1 MRMHSADCA
10 VVGRL
15 FVCLSVIRR
24 YCVEIVKH
32 IKLFHFKIATPFW
45 FFSYQILWQYSN
57 APPPHGASNAGE
69 VWKIAIFDK
78 YLALSRKGYKIEAIV
93 TMGCQ

>member
-1 MRMHSADCA
+1 MHSADCA

-45 FFSYQILWQYSN
+45 FFFISN
-57 APPPHGASNAGE
+57 LMAIFQRGPPPHGASNAGE